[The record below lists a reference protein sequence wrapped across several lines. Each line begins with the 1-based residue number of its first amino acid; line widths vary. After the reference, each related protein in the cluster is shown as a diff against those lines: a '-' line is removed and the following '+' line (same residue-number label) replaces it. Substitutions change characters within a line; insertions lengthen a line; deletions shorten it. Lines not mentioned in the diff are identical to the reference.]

1 MSKYAVVVAD
11 ALRARFFSVQ
21 DSLTPEVESS
31 PRLVERKCMVNPEK
45 DKKGEPRRGNPM
57 SGRTFED
64 HRERRELEEQR
75 HFTGLIVKEAL
86 RQSRKEDAHTLILV
100 AGRKTLGMIRE
111 NLLSIKTNGL
121 GIQEWDRDLTGEA
134 PQKIQELLSKR
145 KLIPAM
151 KKPARQVRK

>member
-1 MSKYAVVVAD
+1 
-11 ALRARFFSVQ
+11 
-21 DSLTPEVESS
+21 
-31 PRLVERKCMVNPEK
+31 
-45 DKKGEPRRGNPM
+45 
-57 SGRTFED
+57 
-64 HRERRELEEQR
+64 
-75 HFTGLIVKEAL
+75 VKEAL

-111 NLLSIKTNGL
+111 NLTSIKTNGL

-151 KKPARQVRK
+151 QKPARQVRK